1 MSSTIV
7 SIDDLSFIF
16 NKIKGGANEQL
27 DNNFSNEQNRINFM
41 TEFKQL
47 QNLLN
52 DEKKFNE
59 PLKMS
64 NINKYLQNLLNDQEV
79 DSEIKSN
86 ASNILNNYS
95 NFFSENNLESII
107 ENFNSLENAG
117 PFTGDFINKDTKN
130 IPVYEE
136 NQNYFDAIKGR
147 KGPNDPKLRYDKFSK
162 PVYNLMKIVKKLRD
176 YSDLSTAYREK
187 HNEVENYVYTIRK
200 LFNILVFIKDQIKKV
215 SSSQEELDDVYDL
228 LEKISNEESD
238 EWKNMISAEVLEKYR
253 ERQKNLSSLKEELDD
268 AFSKASDAIL
278 DKLSRTG
285 ANLEDKNL
293 DDTYTPTQQ
302 QAFDLKN
309 VDSDIDSLKKEYQYM
324 LENDPF
330 ALRVEVKI
338 PENLKEQ
345 FENPK
350 IKNLI
355 ANTLDETFKEEGL
368 GTMGDIYYKQ
378 SGGAKNRLVYTLILK
393 NRNKFDEN
401 GRLIDIQN
409 NQYSN
414 ENYQI
419 INNQATKF
427 LKNILE
433 KFMLSESSEEV
444 DFLRNLLLSF
454 GVSNDD
460 LNLLV
465 SQNIQAG
472 GHTNKKINEIEN
484 TLKQNNIEVL
494 DLDRLD
500 YYNNDLNEIIN
511 YINQI
516 YTPDQS
522 IQNLLSDYK
531 KQISIKHILDNMNS
545 KKNGDDLNLINNNL
559 ETLINY
565 SELNDIDYVDSGENY
580 YFQNT
585 NIMTGGSDLERKKV
599 EIIDRITNNSSIVQN
614 VINFLLN
621 N

>member
-16 NKIKGGANEQL
+16 NKIKGGANQQF
-27 DNNFSNEQNRINFM
+27 DINFSNEQNRINFM
-41 TEFKQL
+41 TQFKQL

-64 NINKYLQNLLNDQEV
+64 NINKYLQNLLNDQEIN
-79 DSEIKSN
+79 SEIKSN
-86 ASNILNNYS
+86 VSNILNNYS

-107 ENFNSLENAG
+107 ENFSSLENAG

-136 NQNYFDAIKGR
+136 NQNYRDAIKGR

-293 DDTYTPTQQ
+293 GDTYKPTQQ

-393 NRNKFDEN
+393 NRKKFDEN
-401 GRLIDIQN
+401 GRLIDVQN

-433 KFMLSESSEEV
+433 KFVLSESSEEV
-444 DFLRNLLLSF
+444 NFLRNLLLGF

-472 GHTNKKINEIEN
+472 GYTNKKIGEIEDI
-484 TLKQNNIEVL
+484 LKQNNIQVL

-516 YTPDQS
+516 YTPEQS

-545 KKNGDDLNLINNNL
+545 NKSSDDLNLINNNL
-559 ETLINY
+559 ERLINY

-599 EIIDRITNNSSIVQN
+599 EIIDKITNNSSIVQN
-614 VINFLLN
+614 VRNFLLN